1 MKRVVPP
8 IEVVFEERGRML
20 LLLLF
25 ERENGIAVG
34 LFQLLSELLV
44 EIWEEE
50 LFKKK
55 NLKKVEKE
63 SISKIQKILN
73 KIKFKN

>member
-1 MKRVVPP
+1 MKRVVP

-50 LFKKK
+50 LFKKR
-55 NLKKVEKE
+55 
-63 SISKIQKILN
+63 I
-73 KIKFKN
+73 